1 MNDSNIKEGFNILLK
16 RYELLINEIKELK
29 DQEISIL
36 KNEIKEH
43 KNHIEHNK
51 KDIEILKNEL
61 NFFKNDINKNCK
73 ISFDKVKNEIN
84 NINKNCKTLGENVN
98 DTFKP
103 VTHNINICIKNFN
116 DIKKNFDDNNE
127 NIKNLKLKNI
137 FIIDTINQLLKK
149 NNIILQ
155 YDFNE
160 YINDNVKKFEE
171 HILNK
176 TKEPTTKEQQTNI

>member
-61 NFFKNDINKNCK
+61 NFYKN
-73 ISFDKVKNEIN
+73 
-84 NINKNCKTLGENVN
+84 
-98 DTFKP
+98 
-103 VTHNINICIKNFN
+103 
-116 DIKKNFDDNNE
+116 NNE
-127 NIKNLKLKNI
+127 IKNLKLKNI
-137 FIIDTINQLLKK
+137 FIIDTINQILKK

-155 YDFNE
+155 YDFND
-160 YINDNVKKFEE
+160 YINVNVKTFEE

-176 TKEPTTKEQQTNI
+176 TKEQQTNI